1 MGSLN
6 IFENKAGV
14 SSMEKVTAD
23 SAFHIIEISTS
34 LIHLL
39 GYARET
45 QLLGKNLLTEL
56 IFDAEDRDIIK
67 LYVSRFG
74 VLSWYPVFL
83 RRKNGRKC
91 GCDMQVVPQKKIQK
105 IVGYD
110 FYFKTDINQPSSDL
124 DLPKSDPTPLETL
137 IEEAAEFPLHTEKE
151 NDLFVID
158 ETTIPFL
165 AHPDDEEE
173 EESPDQ
179 RTSIPDIV
187 LIIDDDPAI
196 IDVNATVLNF
206 VGFKTYSTKTLEQ
219 GLQLIHDLGKQIKAI
234 ILDYSLL
241 EMIGEPNI
249 EKIMQLSPQSAL
261 ILSSGYS
268 SEAFQELLKNSNA
281 VWLQKPYSSEQL
293 VELVSRQIK
302 TMAKKF

>member
-1 MGSLN
+1 
-6 IFENKAGV
+6 
-14 SSMEKVTAD
+14 
-23 SAFHIIEISTS
+23 
-34 LIHLL
+34 
-39 GYARET
+39 
-45 QLLGKNLLTEL
+45 
-56 IFDAEDRDIIK
+56 
-67 LYVSRFG
+67 
-74 VLSWYPVFL
+74 L
-83 RRKNGRKC
+83 RRKSGGKC
-91 GCDMQVVPQKKIQK
+91 SCDVQVIPQKKIQK

-110 FYFKTDINQPSSDL
+110 FYFKTEINQSPAASVTHQPESEFH
-124 DLPKSDPTPLETL
+124 STPPESVQD
-137 IEEAAEFPLHTEKE
+137 AFEFPAHKEKQ

-158 ETTIPFL
+158 ETTNPFL
-165 AHPDDEEE
+165 AHLDDEDEE
-173 EESPDQ
+173 LPDE

-206 VGFKTYSTKTLEQ
+206 VGFKTYSTKTLEE

-249 EKIMQLSPQSAL
+249 EKIMQLSPHSAL

-268 SEAFQELLKNSNA
+268 SETFQQLLRNSKA

-302 TMAKKF
+302 TMQK